1 VRLAYLMA
9 LACGRVRAE
18 AIDAT
23 EFRALASLYG
33 VRGVPRIVF
42 NRRVHV
48 EGAVPEPVFL
58 QNLLAAAAPA
68 G

>member
-1 VRLAYLMA
+1 MRLGHQMA
-9 LACGRVRAE
+9 LANSKIRSE

-23 EFRALASLYG
+23 EFSALAGLYN

-48 EGAVPEPVFL
+48 EGAVPEPAFL
-58 QNLLAAAAPA
+58 QNLLQATLR
-68 G
+68 

>member
-1 VRLAYLMA
+1 MA
-9 LACGRVRAE
+9 LQSPRITAE
-18 AIDAT
+18 TVDAAH
-23 EFRALASLYG
+23 FGALAGLYQ

-58 QNLLAAAAPA
+58 QNLLAAAGA
-68 G
+68 

>member
-1 VRLAYLMA
+1 MA
-9 LACGRVRAE
+9 LASDKVFAE
-18 AIDAT
+18 ELDASA
-23 EFRALASLYG
+23 FPSIAGLYN

-42 NRRVHV
+42 NNKVHV

-58 QNLLAAAAPA
+58 ERLLSSVDN

>member
-1 VRLAYLMA
+1 MRLAYQMA

-23 EFRALASLYG
+23 EFGALAGLYG

-42 NRRVHV
+42 NRRVHL

-58 QNLLAAAAPA
+58 QHLLQAALAL
-68 G
+68 

>member
-1 VRLAYLMA
+1 MA
-9 LACGRVRAE
+9 LQSPRITVE
-18 AIDAT
+18 TVDASH
-23 EFRALASLYG
+23 FGALAGLYQ

-58 QNLLAAAAPA
+58 EKLLAAAGA
-68 G
+68 

>member
-1 VRLAYLMA
+1 VRLANQMA
-9 LACGRVRAE
+9 LACGRVTAE

-23 EFRALASLYG
+23 EFGSLAALYG

-58 QNLLAAAAPA
+58 QRLLEAAAS

>member
-1 VRLAYLMA
+1 MA
-9 LACGRVRAE
+9 LASTKVRSE

-23 EFRALASLYG
+23 EFSSLAGLYN

-48 EGAVPEPVFL
+48 EGAVPESAFL
-58 QNLLAAAAPA
+58 QNLLQAAAL